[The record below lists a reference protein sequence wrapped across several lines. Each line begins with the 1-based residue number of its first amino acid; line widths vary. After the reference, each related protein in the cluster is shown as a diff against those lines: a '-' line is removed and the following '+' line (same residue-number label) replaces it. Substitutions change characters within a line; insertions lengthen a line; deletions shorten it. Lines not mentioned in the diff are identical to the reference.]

1 VFEKVKTSA
10 RIENFEIIRPRP
22 AESGFRLVPAIDNLD
37 NLQPFSGDQNPPG
50 RFVRF
55 AARIGFDLDLL
66 ELQWV
71 VLVSMSRRLVLVSAL
86 LFPEGLEMQ
95 GRT

>member
-1 VFEKVKTSA
+1 MFEKVKTSA

-22 AESGFRLVPAIDNLD
+22 AESGFRLMPAIDNLD

-66 ELQWV
+66 ELQ
-71 VLVSMSRRLVLVSAL
+71 
-86 LFPEGLEMQ
+86 
-95 GRT
+95 